1 MKDEH
6 VRMVGIIA
14 AVVLMAFVVSVYVTQ
29 GIPDLSG
36 VLCQVDREA
45 FESGRNL
52 FHQNEFV
59 SARLEFTRANGGQCD
74 ATTQFYAAY
83 SYYREGCRFFLTD
96 EELLEQGLKTVGRAL
111 AEASDGDFP
120 VDDPGLNLETAE
132 ALKEE
137 IEAKL
142 RSILPRECR

>member
-1 MKDEH
+1 
-6 VRMVGIIA
+6 MVGTVVA
-14 AVVLMAFVVSVYVTQ
+14 AVLMTFVVSVYVTQ

-45 FESGRNL
+45 FESGRN
-52 FHQNEFV
+52 FFRQDEFV
-59 SARLEFTRANGGQCD
+59 EARLEFARADQSQCD
-74 ATTQFYAAY
+74 AKTQFYAAY
-83 SYYREGCRFFLTD
+83 SYYREGCRLFLTD
-96 EELLEQGLKTVGRAL
+96 EELLEQGLNTVGRAI

-120 VDDPGLNLETAE
+120 VDDPGLDLETAE

-142 RSILPRECR
+142 RSSILPRQCR